1 MQTTIMNY
9 GWWRTADVGKVSG
22 GGGRRRGAGAEW
34 DVCAVSLMQRKR
46 DADRN
51 IFLNVLKHLFNTKL
65 I

>member
-34 DVCAVSLMQRKR
+34 DVCAVSP
-46 DADRN
+46 
-51 IFLNVLKHLFNTKL
+51 
-65 I
+65 